1 MLPDWLCLNFSL
13 NFGLLLLLLLRV
25 ELTKLGKHFSIPWNA
40 CNQKIISL
48 KMAHYTNTTNAQ
60 WLERGQ
66 FLGKHKQINR
76 EVIGSNPGQETYSV
90 LNTKA
95 FLNTYDINKD

>member
-66 FLGKHKQINR
+66 FLCKKNKQG
-76 EVIGSNPGQETYSV
+76 GSGFKSGPRNIFSLQV
-90 LNTKA
+90 
-95 FLNTYDINKD
+95 KD